1 MVTSKNNFHVQK
13 LSRNKHSDIA
23 IIHSVTEDLSPPDK
37 LARTQKIST
46 LLESSM
52 GLSPLFGSLKQ

>member
-1 MVTSKNNFHVQK
+1 MAISQNDFHRQK

-23 IIHSVTEDLSPPDK
+23 IINSGTEDLSPPDK

-52 GLSPLFGSLKQ
+52 GLSPLLGSHKQ